1 MSTKTAFAVT
11 ALAAATIGAS
21 VELIAQAIVPTP
33 EHPPSELDTGICGV
47 VSQARSN
54 QEPPRKGDERRG

>member
-11 ALAAATIGAS
+11 ALAAATIGAA

-33 EHPPSELDTGICGV
+33 EQPPSELDTGICGV
-47 VSQARSN
+47 VSQAQSN